1 MSSTLFKIALFLL
14 PLVLWPSPPKFELA
28 KIIVF
33 LILTFFL
40 TTWLLSKDKIEEKI
54 NKTWFL
60 WIFFLFLSTL
70 FANRLLPGFFGDG
83 YHHQGIIFFLSLGIW
98 IAAFNFQTKDNLKK
112 LWLWIS
118 LVIIIESLIILGQC
132 LAIHLHFPILTY
144 NGRPIGTF
152 GEPNAVAGFLVMGLP
167 FLACV
172 FPFPLALLT
181 IGAIVATG
189 SKTALLALVAQG
201 VIFSC
206 LKLKSVSG
214 KKFFAILWLVII
226 LFIGSFGVWQEKE
239 KSLFEN
245 RWLIWNL
252 GFRAVL
258 EKPILGYGA
267 EGITAVYDKQYH
279 NIDRPLADLAIDR
292 AHNLFL
298 DITLFSGLLGLAIF
312 LKWLW
317 ENISKVKE
325 RWKLIS
331 LAGFFV
337 YSFFQPIGVVHWL
350 YLIFLLTPDE

>member
-1 MSSTLFKIALFLL
+1 MSSALFKITLFLL

-40 TTWLLSKDKIEEKI
+40 TIWLLSKDKIEEKI

-70 FANRLLPGFFGDG
+70 LNSRLLPGFFGDG
-83 YHHQGIIFFLSLGIW
+83 YHHQGIIFFSSLGIW
-98 IAAFNFQTKDNLKK
+98 IAAFNFQTKTNLKK

-118 LVIIIESLIILGQC
+118 LAIIIESLIIFGQW
-132 LAIHLHFPILTY
+132 LAIYLHFPILTD

-152 GEPNAVAGFLVMGLP
+152 GEPNAVAGFLVIGLP
-167 FLACV
+167 ILAWTFSPALIILV
-172 FPFPLALLT
+172 IGAIIITGSKVALLALLT
-181 IGAIVATG
+181 Q
-189 SKTALLALVAQG
+189 SL
-201 VIFSC
+201 IFIY
-206 LKLKSVSG
+206 LKLKSFPG
-214 KKFFAILWLVII
+214 KKLFTIFGLVII
-226 LFIGSFGVWQEKE
+226 FSIGIVGFWQERNL
-239 KSLFEN
+239 SPFES

-252 GFRAVL
+252 GFKAVL
-258 EKPILGYGA
+258 EKPIFGYGA
-267 EGITAVYDKQYH
+267 EGITTAYDEQYQ

-292 AHNLFL
+292 AHNFFL

-317 ENISKVKE
+317 ESMRKIKE
-325 RWKLIS
+325 KWKLIG
-331 LAGFFV
+331 LVGFFC

-350 YLIFLLTPDE
+350 YLIFLLIPDE